1 MIRTTLLIA
10 ALAWPAML
18 AAALADRF
26 DRQPTFLGTT
36 VYVAASRV
44 CHQRSERSFHTD
56 GHQWPVCAR
65 CAGLYLAAP
74 FGALLAFARRR
85 IDGRRTMLV
94 GLSLASL
101 PTAATWIFEM
111 AGGHVGAMLRALAA
125 MPLGAALL
133 YVIVSAASP
142 AGRGDRID

>member
-10 ALAWPAML
+10 VLAWPAML
-18 AAALADRF
+18 AAALVDRF
-26 DRQPTFLGTT
+26 DQQPTLLGTT

-44 CHQRSERSFHTD
+44 CHQRPDRSFHTD

-74 FGALLAFARRR
+74 FGALLGVARRR
-85 IDGRRTMLV
+85 IHERRTLLV
-94 GLSLASL
+94 GLTVAAL
-101 PTAATWIFEM
+101 PTAATWLFEM
-111 AGGHVGAMLRALAA
+111 TGGHVGSTLRALAA
-125 MPLGAALL
+125 VPLGAALI
-133 YVIVSAASP
+133 YVIVSASSP